1 MYESDYLCIDNGI
14 SGNMEIYPRMKIYP
28 YMNAVETII
37 HFFRDKMSVF
47 GRDILSVTVFLSV
60 AFLAVSCS
68 SGLKESYS
76 CSQQKR
82 EARELIR
89 RTIGNRDEA
98 FDIRIGEPREDGKD
112 WFSLYGENGRIV
124 LEGNNGI
131 SVSSAFK
138 AWLEDCCH
146 CQVSWCGD
154 NLTLPESLP
163 IPTEKVT
170 RVSPYKYRY
179 YLNYCTF
186 NYTMSWWQETRWQK
200 EIDFMAMNGIN
211 APLAVTGQ
219 SSVWQRVYNRLG
231 LSTEDLESFFCA
243 PTHFSWFWMG
253 NLDGW
258 GGPLPQSFI
267 DRHEKLQKFILEK
280 ERRLGMTPILPAFT
294 GHIPPAFAE
303 KYPQAKIRHTSWE
316 GFAPVSILDPEDSL
330 FTVIG
335 KMFMEEQ
342 TRTYGTNHLY
352 SADTFNEN
360 TPPTH
365 DSLYLS
371 GMGRKVYESMAE
383 YDPKAVW
390 VMQGWLFYYNGAF
403 WKEPEIRALFS
414 GVPDDKMLILDL
426 WSERVP
432 VWNRTNGYYGKPW
445 VWCMLHNFGQNP
457 DFNGNVANVA
467 SGPSAALADPR
478 GEKMMG
484 LGVTMEGIEQMPSIY
499 ALMFENIWKDESTD
513 ISEFMGRYLR
523 NRYGEDYSHTE
534 KAWERLNRSVFD
546 QSVSGGC
553 VPSVVT
559 GRPSLSVWGN
569 RISERHINKYV
580 KPLNSAWRE
589 LIGASKEFTS
599 LCCHDGFR
607 YDLVDVTRQVLTE
620 YANTIHV
627 AMCLAY
633 DSGDIAGFKSEALN
647 LLGLMKDLDAL
658 LATRKEFLL
667 GRWIDDARAYGSN
680 ESESDKFEQNA
691 RNLVTLWG
699 DKDCGIHDYAYR
711 HWAGLVSGFYAPRWQ
726 RLIDSVTKTAEHGEK
741 FNPETFGKSIR
752 EWEWQWTFGKEK
764 YTTEPYGD
772 EIEVCQRVFDKYSN
786 NLLYE
791 EE

>member
-1 MYESDYLCIDNGI
+1 
-14 SGNMEIYPRMKIYP
+14 
-28 YMNAVETII
+28 MNALKTII
-37 HFFRDKMSVF
+37 HFFRNRFFRNRFFRDRFFRDNALSIF
-47 GRDILSVTVFLSV
+47 GRDILSATVFAATFLSS
-60 AFLAVSCS
+60 AFFAVSCS
-68 SGLKESYS
+68 SGLKDSYS
-76 CSQQKR
+76 GAEQER
-82 EARELIR
+82 ETRELIR
-89 RTIGNRDEA
+89 RTIGDRDGA
-98 FDIRIGEPREDGKD
+98 FDIRIGGPREDRKD
-112 WFSLYGENGRIV
+112 WYSLYGENGRIV

-131 SVSSAFK
+131 SVASAFK

-146 CQVSWCGD
+146 CQVSWCGS
-154 NLTLPESLP
+154 NLELPEPLP
-163 IPTEKVT
+163 VPTEKVT

-186 NYTMSWWQETRWQK
+186 NYTMSWWQEERWQR

-219 SSVWQRVYNRLG
+219 SGVWQRVYNRLG
-231 LSTEDLESFFCA
+231 LNDSDLESFFCA

-267 DRHEKLQKFILEK
+267 DRHEELQKFILEK

-294 GHIPPAFAE
+294 GHVPPAFAE
-303 KYPQAKIRHTSWE
+303 KFPSAKLRRTSWE
-316 GFAPVSILDPEDSL
+316 GFDPVNILDPEDSL

-335 KMFMEEQ
+335 RMFMEEQ

-383 YDPKAVW
+383 YDPEAVW

-414 GVPDDKMLILDL
+414 GVPDDRMLLLDL

-432 VWNRTNGYYGKPW
+432 VWNRTDGYYGKPW

-467 SGPSAALADPR
+467 AGPAAALADPR
-478 GEKMMG
+478 GEKMTG
-484 LGVTMEGIEQMPSIY
+484 IGVTMEGIEQMPSVY
-499 ALMFENIWKDESTD
+499 ALMFDNVWKEEPNDV
-513 ISEFMGRYLR
+513 SEFMKGYLR
-523 NRYGEDYSHTE
+523 NRYGEDSPLTE
-534 KAWERLNRSVFD
+534 QAWELLNGSVFD
-546 QSVSGGC
+546 QSLSGVC

-559 GRPSLSVWGN
+559 GRPTLSVWRN
-569 RISERHINKYV
+569 RISEKHTEKYV

-589 LIGASKEFTS
+589 LFRAACASEG
-599 LCCHDGFR
+599 LRAHDGFR

-620 YANTIHV
+620 YANNVHA
-627 AMCLAY
+627 AMCRCHDAG
-633 DSGDIAGFKSEALN
+633 DMSGFAARASE
-647 LLGLMKDLDAL
+647 LMELMSDLDRL
-658 LATRKEFLL
+658 LSTRREFLL
-667 GRWIDDARAYGSN
+667 GKWIADARAYGTT
-680 ESESDKFEQNA
+680 EAEADKFEQNA
-691 RNLVTLWG
+691 RDLVTLWG
-699 DKDCGIHDYAYR
+699 GRDCSIHDYAYR

-726 RLIDSVTKTAEHGEK
+726 RLIDAVTEAAELGEK
-741 FNPETFGKSIR
+741 FDSEAFGKSIR

-764 YTTEPYGD
+764 YAAKPDGD
-772 EIEVCQRVFDKYSN
+772 EIDMCGEIYAKYSGRVI
-786 NLLYE
+786 
-791 EE
+791 

>member
-1 MYESDYLCIDNGI
+1 MYESDYLCIDDEM
-14 SGNMEIYPRMKIYP
+14 SEHTEIYPRMKIYP
-28 YMNAVETII
+28 YMNALETII
-37 HFFRDKMSVF
+37 HFSIATF
-47 GRDILSVTVFLSV
+47 FLS
-60 AFLAVSCS
+60 AAIFTVSCS
-68 SGLKESYS
+68 SGLKDSYS
-76 CSQQKR
+76 GTEQER

-89 RTIGNRDEA
+89 RTIGDRDGT

-112 WFSLYGENGRIV
+112 WYSLYGENGRIV
-124 LEGNNGI
+124 IEGNNGI
-131 SVSSAFK
+131 SVASAFK

-154 NLTLPESLP
+154 NLSLPEPLP
-163 IPTEKVT
+163 VPTGKVT
-170 RVSPYKYRY
+170 RVSLYKYRY

-186 NYTMSWWQETRWQK
+186 NYTMSWWQEERWQK

-231 LSTEDLESFFCA
+231 LSDADLESFFCA

-294 GHIPPAFAE
+294 GHVPPAFAE
-303 KYPQAKIRHTSWE
+303 KFPSTKIRRTSWE
-316 GFAPVSILDPEDSL
+316 GFDPVSILDPEDSL

-383 YDPKAVW
+383 YDPEAVW

-414 GVPDDKMLILDL
+414 GVPDERMLLLDL

-432 VWNRTNGYYGKPW
+432 VWNRTDGYYGKPW

-467 SGPSAALADPR
+467 SGPSAALGDPR

-484 LGVTMEGIEQMPSIY
+484 LGVTMEGIEQMPSVY
-499 ALMFENIWKDESTD
+499 ALMFDNVWKDTPTD
-513 ISEFMGRYLR
+513 VSEFMTGYLR
-523 NRYGEDYSHTE
+523 NRYGADAPLTE
-534 KAWERLNRSVFD
+534 QAWAMLNGSVFD
-546 QSVSGGC
+546 QSLSGGC

-559 GRPSLSVWGN
+559 GRPTLSVWKN
-569 RISERHINKYV
+569 RISENHTEKYV

-589 LIGASKEFTS
+589 LLQAACSSEGLRS
-599 LCCHDGFR
+599 HDGFR

-620 YANTIHV
+620 YANTVHA
-627 AMCLAY
+627 AMCEAY
-633 DSGDIAGFKSEALN
+633 DGGDMSVFTARASE
-647 LLGLMKDLDAL
+647 LMELMSDLDRL
-658 LATRKEFLL
+658 LSTRKEFLL
-667 GRWIDDARAYGSN
+667 GKWIADARAYGTTMA
-680 ESESDKFEQNA
+680 EADKFEQNA
-691 RNLVTLWG
+691 RDLVTLWG
-699 DKDCGIHDYAYR
+699 GKDCSIHDYAYR

-726 RLIDSVTKTAEHGEK
+726 RLIDAVTEAAERGEK
-741 FNPETFGKSIR
+741 FDSEAFGKSIR

-764 YTTEPYGD
+764 YAAEPSGD
-772 EIEVCQRVFDKYSN
+772 EIELCREIYAKYSDRVI
-786 NLLYE
+786 
-791 EE
+791 